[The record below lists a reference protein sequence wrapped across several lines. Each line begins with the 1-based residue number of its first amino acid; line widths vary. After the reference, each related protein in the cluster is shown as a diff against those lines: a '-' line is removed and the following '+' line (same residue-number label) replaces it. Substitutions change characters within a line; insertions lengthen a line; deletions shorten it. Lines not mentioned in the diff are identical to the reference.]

1 MVCVCWQQQEWGKT
15 LSSHRA
21 SVHLCVLSHVQ
32 LYVTLWTVA
41 LQALLSMGFSGQ
53 EYWSGF
59 QFLLPGDLPY
69 PWIGPT
75 SPASPA
81 PQGESL
87 MLSHQGS
94 PISSF
99 CAVAGLVSQSCPIL
113 CVPMDCSPPGSSVH
127 GPSPGKNT
135 GVGASSRGSSQ
146 ARDETQVSCI
156 AGRFFTIWAT
166 REACGYWSGSLS
178 LLQGIF
184 LTQESNW
191 GLLHCRD
198 SLAVLP
204 GKPIFS

>member
-75 SPASPA
+75 SPA
-81 PQGESL
+81 PQGDSL

-94 PISSF
+94 PISSC
-99 CAVAGLVSQSCPIL
+99 CAVAGLVTQSCPIL

-156 AGRFFTIWAT
+156 AGRFFTIRASSNYLLSKSEYIVIT
-166 REACGYWSGSLS
+166 LVLSCLCLLRKKEGKKLRER
-178 LLQGIF
+178 QR
-184 LTQESNW
+184 ESV
-191 GLLHCRD
+191 C
-198 SLAVLP
+198 V
-204 GKPIFS
+204 